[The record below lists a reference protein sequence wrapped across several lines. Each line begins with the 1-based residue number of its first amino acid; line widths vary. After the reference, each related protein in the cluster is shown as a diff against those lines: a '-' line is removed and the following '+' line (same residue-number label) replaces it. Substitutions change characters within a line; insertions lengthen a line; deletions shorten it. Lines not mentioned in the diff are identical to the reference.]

1 MHIVSFDLM
10 GSGPPYPMSH
20 IAGARLTTQKITFYF
35 LLHSLKFLSL
45 GKQMREEKWKEG
57 RKKLRERQTETE
69 IERQRILGEG
79 WWEGQ

>member
-1 MHIVSFDLM
+1 
-10 GSGPPYPMSH
+10 
-20 IAGARLTTQKITFYF
+20 
-35 LLHSLKFLSL
+35 
-45 GKQMREEKWKEG
+45 MREEKWKEG